1 MEKSLQNETNLYSYN
16 EGTDH
21 VNNHLKTQTTN
32 NSANKLLKI
41 RQKWITVTCK
51 NVVQVYTFKTH
62 NETAQIY
69 VNNTFLVRPSGL
81 Y

>member
-1 MEKSLQNETNLYSYN
+1 MYSYN

-21 VNNHLKTQTTN
+21 VNNHFKTQTTN

-69 VNNTFLVRPSGL
+69 ANNTFLVRPSGL